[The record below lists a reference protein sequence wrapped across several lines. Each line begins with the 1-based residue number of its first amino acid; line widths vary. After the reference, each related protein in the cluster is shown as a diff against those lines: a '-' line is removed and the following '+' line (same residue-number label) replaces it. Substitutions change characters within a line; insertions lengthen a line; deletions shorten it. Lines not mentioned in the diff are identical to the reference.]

1 MQIVVTGRHMSVTDA
16 MKAYAQE
23 KAERLIRFDGRIQE
37 IRIVLDFDGGRPTVE
52 FIADLEHSDDV
63 IASEAHDD
71 MYAAIDTVVDKM
83 ERQLRKHK
91 ERVREQRHKGKS
103 GEQETAE

>member
-1 MQIVVTGRHMSVTDA
+1 MQIVVTGRHMSVTEA

-23 KAERLIRFDGRIQE
+23 KAERLMRFDDRIQE
-37 IRIVLDFDGGRPTVE
+37 IRIVLDFDGGRPTAE
-52 FIADLEHSDDV
+52 FIVDVEHSDDV
-63 IASEAHDD
+63 VAKQAHDD

-91 ERVREQRHKGKS
+91 ERAREQRHKGKS